1 MTAKL
6 SQETVDNAKA
16 KLDAL
21 KANIQKV
28 IIGNSPTIEMTLTAL
43 IAGGHVLLEDTPGT
57 GKTTLARVLAKSI
70 DGKFSRIQFTPD
82 LMPADITGLNIYNKK
97 EEAFTFVEGPI
108 MTNILLADEINR
120 ATPRTQSALLE
131 AMQEQQV
138 TVDGVSRELGKPFM
152 VIATQNPIE
161 TVGTFPLPEAQLD
174 RFAMQLSMGLPSAE
188 DEIDILNRFS
198 EEDPAKD
205 IQPVI
210 TTAEITSIK
219 EMAKGVT
226 IHPELVSYIVSI
238 VRATRNNPAILTG
251 ASPRAALFLQTAAK
265 AHAVLSGRGYVLPED
280 IKPLA
285 SDVLTHRLQFY
296 STTDRAGKLEVVEK
310 LLEGVTVP
318 SEDFS

>member
-1 MTAKL
+1 MSETITKEACEQAK
-6 SQETVDNAKA
+6 Q

-21 KANIQKV
+21 KENIQKV
-28 IIGNSPTIEMTLTAL
+28 IIGNTHTIDMAVTAL
-43 IAGGHVLLEDTPGT
+43 VSGGHVLLEDTPGT
-57 GKTTLARVLAKSI
+57 GKTTLARVLAASI

-131 AMQEQQV
+131 AMQEEQV
-138 TVDGVSRELGKPFM
+138 TVDGVSRHLGKPFM

-174 RFAMQLSMGLPSAE
+174 RFAMQLSMGFPSE
-188 DEIDILNRFS
+188 EEEVRILNRFS
-198 EEDPAKD
+198 EEDPSKE
-205 IQPVI
+205 IKPVI
-210 TTAEITSIK
+210 TTEDIVSIK
-219 EMAKGVT
+219 KLATSVKV
-226 IHPELVSYIVSI
+226 HPDLVSYIVSI
-238 VRATRNNPAILTG
+238 VRATRNHPAILTG
-251 ASPRAALFLQTAAK
+251 ASPRAALFLQTIAK
-265 AHAVLSGRGYVLPED
+265 AHAISMGRDHVLPED

-285 SDVLTHRLQFY
+285 KDVLTHRVQFY
-296 STTDRAGKLEVVEK
+296 STTDHASKLEVIGG

>member
-188 DEIDILNRFS
+188 DEIAILNRFS